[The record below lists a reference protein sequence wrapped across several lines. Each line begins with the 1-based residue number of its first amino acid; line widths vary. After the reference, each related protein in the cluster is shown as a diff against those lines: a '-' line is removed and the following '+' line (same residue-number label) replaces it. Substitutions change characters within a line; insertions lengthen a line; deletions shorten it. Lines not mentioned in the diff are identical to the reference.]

1 MYRTHGRLGY
11 AAIPA
16 VGAPGGASAIGSL
29 FQQEADMY
37 PFEQQMMFG
46 DVGATVPIPM
56 AAMQGL
62 GKAPI
67 EPVIDGVSGP
77 MHIALG
83 AALGLLGGYLLWG
96 R

>member
-1 MYRTHGRLGY
+1 
-11 AAIPA
+11 
-16 VGAPGGASAIGSL
+16 
-29 FQQEADMY
+29 
-37 PFEQQMMFG
+37 MMFG